1 MQGDFSLNLGE
12 MLIIAIGQMG
22 VSNNGSDPHGN
33 ENGGGG
39 GTFVVNQAGNAPLIV
54 AGGGGGSPSS

>member
-1 MQGDFSLNLGE
+1 MQGDFNLNIGAR
-12 MLIIAIGQMG
+12 LIIAVGQMG

-39 GTFVVNQAGNAPLIV
+39 GTFVVNQSGNTPLIV
-54 AGGGGGSPSS
+54 A